1 MTKIWFIH
9 FYNSY
14 HVRGSF
20 LSKQVLN
27 PRLHKDYISIEK
39 SFDNYDGLTD
49 PGERVQNM
57 RCNLELIIQDN
68 DSVYKILPTTFY
80 GLSMLGT
87 II

>member
-14 HVRGSF
+14 HVRGSS

-27 PRLHKDYISIEK
+27 TRLHKDYIYIEK

-68 DSVYKILPTTFY
+68 DLVYKILPTTF
-80 GLSMLGT
+80 
-87 II
+87 

>member
-57 RCNLELIIQDN
+57 HCNLELIIQDN
-68 DSVYKILPTTFY
+68 DLVYKILPTTF
-80 GLSMLGT
+80 
-87 II
+87 

>member
-1 MTKIWFIH
+1 M
-9 FYNSY
+9 
-14 HVRGSF
+14 RGYS

-27 PRLHKDYISIEK
+27 TWLHKDYISIEK

-68 DSVYKILPTTFY
+68 DSVYKIIPITF
-80 GLSMLGT
+80 
-87 II
+87 